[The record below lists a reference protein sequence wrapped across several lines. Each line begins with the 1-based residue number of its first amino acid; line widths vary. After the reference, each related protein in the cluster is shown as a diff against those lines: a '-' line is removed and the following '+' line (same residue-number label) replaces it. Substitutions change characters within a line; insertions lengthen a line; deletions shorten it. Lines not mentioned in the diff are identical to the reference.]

1 MISSTRRIFFYGSS
15 PPPPSSD
22 RLSGIFYNMLLPHDA
37 PLCLP
42 FLTKRLEKKL
52 KSYLRKS
59 KSRIVFTKY
68 LRAVIRCHW
77 AGPPGSP
84 SACKQHAPSIR
95 ILSRCSLIPAIFL
108 LFPHHAEIMM
118 PFFSEPTYGPILKH
132 ESSSFCKKI
141 VTLHRFFQ
149 HPAES
154 CC

>member
-68 LRAVIRCHW
+68 LHAVIRCHW
-77 AGPPGSP
+77 AGPPRLSFRMQATCALNTDSLPVFAYPGHFSSLP
-84 SACKQHAPSIR
+84 VSRRNHDAVFFRTGLWPNSEAR
-95 ILSRCSLIPAIFL
+95 III
-108 LFPHHAEIMM
+108 
-118 PFFSEPTYGPILKH
+118 IL
-132 ESSSFCKKI
+132 
-141 VTLHRFFQ
+141 
-149 HPAES
+149 
-154 CC
+154 